1 MIDEVTTIEDLD
13 DSPSPFDSLPSTPP
27 NICKIESVKQL
38 MCQKSYLSGVSLGDV
53 QREYTNQV
61 DALTAGVVRLP
72 VPVLEVD
79 EDTKVRG

>member
-1 MIDEVTTIEDLD
+1 
-13 DSPSPFDSLPSTPP
+13 
-27 NICKIESVKQL
+27 